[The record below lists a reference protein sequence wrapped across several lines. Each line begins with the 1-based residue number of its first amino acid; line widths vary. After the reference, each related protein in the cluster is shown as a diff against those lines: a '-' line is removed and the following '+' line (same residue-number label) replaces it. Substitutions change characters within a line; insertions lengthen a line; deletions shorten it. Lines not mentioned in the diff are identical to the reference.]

1 MNWKSVFLGLVT
13 MCNSFTPTFEA
24 ASAIFKGRIDG
35 NKPPVYELENIV
47 PRDTPCVLFYSGLSS
62 FIPGEIY
69 DEFLNN
75 LAISGVSVYSA
86 PPDLEESI
94 DLLDTL
100 VDEYANVTIIGHS
113 SGSLNAL
120 SASNSNRNI
129 KNLVLMDPVDSSFLI
144 SSFKDKDFT
153 LKNIEKLLYLNA
165 AKSYEWG
172 LAPTNFKV
180 PFIPAFKLT
189 PEKIKLKKGTYTIIE
204 ADNFGHTDILNDV
217 WADSLHESIKSG
229 SETRENGELKEY
241 RFWLSSQIKSF
252 INNEEL
258 DETVVTAEEQMTDV
272 LTDLGEFYND
282 VSGRLS
288 SRFSDSLQSMKKHK
302 LNNISVLYRKI

>member
-1 MNWKSVFLGLVT
+1 MNWKCLFFGLFT
-13 MCNSFTPTFEA
+13 SCNSFTPTFEA
-24 ASAIFKGRIDG
+24 ASTIFKGRLDG

-47 PRDTPCVLFYSGLSS
+47 PRDTPCVIFYSGLSS

-69 DEFLNN
+69 DDFLNN
-75 LAISGVSVYSA
+75 LVISGVSVYSA

-100 VDEYANVTIIGHS
+100 VDKYANVTIIGHS

-153 LKNIEKLLYLNA
+153 LKNIENLLYLNA

-189 PEKIKLKKGTYTIIE
+189 PEKIKLNKGTYNIIE
-204 ADNFGHTDILNDV
+204 AENYGHTDILNDV
-217 WADSLHESIKSG
+217 WADSLHSSIKSG
-229 SETRENGELKEY
+229 SENRDNGELKEY
-241 RFWLSSQIKSF
+241 RFWLSTQIKSF

-258 DETVVTAEEQMTDV
+258 DETIVTAEEQMTDV

-288 SRFSDSLQSMKKHK
+288 SRFSNTLQSMKKHK
-302 LNNISVLYRKI
+302 LNNTSVLYRKI

>member
-1 MNWKSVFLGLVT
+1 
-13 MCNSFTPTFEA
+13 
-24 ASAIFKGRIDG
+24 
-35 NKPPVYELENIV
+35 
-47 PRDTPCVLFYSGLSS
+47 
-62 FIPGEIY
+62 
-69 DEFLNN
+69 
-75 LAISGVSVYSA
+75 
-86 PPDLEESI
+86 
-94 DLLDTL
+94 
-100 VDEYANVTIIGHS
+100 
-113 SGSLNAL
+113 
-120 SASNSNRNI
+120 
-129 KNLVLMDPVDSSFLI
+129 
-144 SSFKDKDFT
+144 
-153 LKNIEKLLYLNA
+153 LLYLNA

-252 INNEEL
+252 INNEKL
-258 DETVVTAEEQMTDV
+258 DEIVVTAEEQVTDV

-282 VSGRLS
+282 VSGKLS
-288 SRFSDSLQSMKKHK
+288 SRFSNSLQSMKKHK

>member
-1 MNWKSVFLGLVT
+1 MNWKGIIIGLFSI
-13 MCNSFTPTFEA
+13 CNSFTPTFEA
-24 ASAIFKGRIDG
+24 ASTIFKGRLDG

-100 VDEYANVTIIGHS
+100 VDEYANVTVIGHS

-129 KNLVLMDPVDSSFLI
+129 KNLVLLDPVDSSFLI
-144 SSFKDKDFT
+144 PSFKDKDFD
-153 LKNIEKLLYLNA
+153 
-165 AKSYEWG
+165 
-172 LAPTNFKV
+172 FK
-180 PFIPAFKLT
+180 K
-189 PEKIKLKKGTYTIIE
+189 
-204 ADNFGHTDILNDV
+204 
-217 WADSLHESIKSG
+217 
-229 SETRENGELKEY
+229 
-241 RFWLSSQIKSF
+241 
-252 INNEEL
+252 
-258 DETVVTAEEQMTDV
+258 
-272 LTDLGEFYND
+272 
-282 VSGRLS
+282 VSAQG
-288 SRFSDSLQSMKKHK
+288 
-302 LNNISVLYRKI
+302 